1 MDFPRATAM
10 RKYDRIAKSLL
21 LIAALAAGV
30 AACGGKQEGKE
41 AEPNAAAP
49 PAEDAGG
56 AKSPADEL
64 LGERRPANA
73 VTTTQAGAELDLQ
86 YEVAPRPLTGQPF
99 TIDLMFVP
107 RLAADSIEAQISA
120 TPGLRITSAESL
132 RFEGVQAGERYTSQV
147 LAVGDAP
154 GLYYVGIVA
163 RMATKVQV
171 DARSFSVP
179 VVVGAPPGADKPP
192 ATTDAAGA
200 PGESPEGNTGGS

>member
-1 MDFPRATAM
+1 M

-21 LIAALAAGV
+21 LFTALAAGI
-30 AACGGKQEGKE
+30 AACGGKEQGGE
-41 AEPNAAAP
+41 AKPKAAAP
-49 PAEDAGG
+49 PAEGAGG

-64 LGERRPANA
+64 LDERRPANA

-86 YEVAPRPLTGQPF
+86 YEVAPRPLTGYPF

-120 TPGLRITSAESL
+120 TPGLRITSAESV

-163 RMATKVQV
+163 RMATKVQA

-179 VVVGAPPGADKPP
+179 VVVGAPPGAEKPP

-200 PGESPEGNTGGS
+200 AGESSGT